1 MNLFEYMISENQAKF
16 DKILKILGA
25 YNVFIAC
32 HNTPLEIVSEQFFFS
47 YFSQVTMQNVA
58 FHFIFSP
65 KSANK
70 LPLVLRLVFDI

>member
-47 YFSQVTMQNVA
+47 YFSHVTKPKCSIS
-58 FHFIFSP
+58 FHLFPEVSKQTPISP
-65 KSANK
+65 ETR
-70 LPLVLRLVFDI
+70 V